1 MLSLEH
7 DNICIPKEISSFM
20 DSSKKK
26 KQLTNK
32 QNMAGL
38 LTTTTAITVR
48 NERNAANTK
57 ITEPEKLLL
66 C

>member
-1 MLSLEH
+1 MLSQEH
-7 DNICIPKEISSFM
+7 EIASL
-20 DSSKKK
+20 KKFRRSWIHLK

-32 QNMAGL
+32 QNMADL
-38 LTTTTAITVR
+38 LTTATAITVR
-48 NERNAANTK
+48 SERNAANTK